1 MTTAR
6 RSPRWG
12 GSVKGCDGRRPGVGD
27 SPEVAVHQ
35 VPGPPGVGVPSD
47 DHRQLARVVMAVVVH
62 QAILQAQV
70 VQILVPADH
79 RPLVGVLG
87 VGGGEQ
93 FLFHQTQG
101 TVHAPK
107 FALADY
113 YLQLRG
119 EGVVV
124 QLQVQQAIRLQL
136 EAQLQVLGGQ
146 VFEVRGIIPG
156 GEGVDLPAPG
166 LEDAGE
172 LFGSPGFRP
181 PEHQVFEEVGDAG
194 DPRQFV
200 PGAHM
205 IMELQGD
212 DGETGVGQDQKGEAI
227 IQGVLHQV
235 DSRLPGRRRELGGWG
250 HRFLLRIFRL
260 PSLSRG
266 GAYKMSDQ

>member
-1 MTTAR
+1 MPHVHHMVAR
-6 RSPRWG
+6 QQGLHLGDLFDHGAAFAPLG
-12 GSVKGCDGRRPGVGD
+12 GLGEGVRRARPGVGD

-93 FLFHQTQG
+93 LLFHQTQG

-172 LFGSPGFRP
+172 LFGSR
-181 PEHQVFEEVGDAG
+181 VS
-194 DPRQFV
+194 V
-200 PGAHM
+200 PG
-205 IMELQGD
+205 
-212 DGETGVGQDQKGEAI
+212 TSGV
-227 IQGVLHQV
+227 
-235 DSRLPGRRRELGGWG
+235 R
-250 HRFLLRIFRL
+250 
-260 PSLSRG
+260 RG
-266 GAYKMSDQ
+266 GRCR